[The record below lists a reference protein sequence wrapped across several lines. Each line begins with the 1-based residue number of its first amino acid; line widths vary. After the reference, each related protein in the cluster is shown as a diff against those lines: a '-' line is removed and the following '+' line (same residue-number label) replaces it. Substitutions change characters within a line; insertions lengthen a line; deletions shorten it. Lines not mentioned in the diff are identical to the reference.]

1 MEDSTI
7 VEMYW
12 KRDEDAIYWTNQKYG
27 AMCQNI
33 AYSIL
38 DSHED
43 AEECTND
50 TWLKAWNSMPP
61 LRPRNLKAWLGRVAR
76 NLALDRWDRS
86 RALKRGEGAEY
97 TNSTEQMWEELGK
110 CIPDSRTP
118 EKEVEGQ
125 ELGRFLEEWL
135 RSLPGDDRQLFL
147 RRYWYGERVK
157 DLAAERGEMASFTAL
172 RLSRIREKLKKA
184 LKKEGLM

>member
-12 KRDEDAIYWTNQKYG
+12 NRDEDAIYWTNQKYG
-27 AMCQNI
+27 TMCQNI

-61 LRPRNLKAWLGRVAR
+61 LRPKNLKAWLGRVAR

-86 RALKRGEGAEY
+86 HALKRGKGVERLE
-97 TNSTEQMWEELGK
+97 STEQMWEELGK

-118 EKEVEGQ
+118 EKEVEGE
-125 ELGRFLEEWL
+125 ELGRFLEKWL
-135 RSLPGDDRQLFL
+135 RTLPKDDRQLFL

-172 RLSRIREKLKKA
+172 RLSRLREKLKKA